1 VDFGQSSFLF
11 TGDLEDTAIER
22 LVDRYRNTATLDVD
36 VYEVGHHG
44 SHNGT
49 TEELLDA
56 MTPKIAV
63 ISVGHWDD
71 GKLKKAT
78 KKRKA
83 KPFTTHAYGHPRRS
97 TIQLLAMAVPEE
109 RDAATKQKVADGA
122 AEFRFM
128 TIRKKIYATAWDGTI
143 EVQADLQGRYSV
155 GFSQN

>member
-1 VDFGQSSFLF
+1 M
-11 TGDLEDTAIER
+11 DLEDMAIER
-22 LVDRYRNTATLDVD
+22 LVDRYRNSATLDVD

-56 MTPKIAV
+56 MTPKIAA

-83 KPFTTHAYGHPRRS
+83 KPFTTHADGWATDTFRDKLREFATSLRGVRGCKPTASSHLPRPSGYG
-97 TIQLLAMAVPEE
+97 T
-109 RDAATKQKVADGA
+109 RDA
-122 AEFRFM
+122 
-128 TIRKKIYATAWDGTI
+128 
-143 EVQADLQGRYSV
+143 
-155 GFSQN
+155 

>member
-1 VDFGQSSFLF
+1 MDWQSFRSFTTERLRLSPRPSFLF

-49 TEELLDA
+49 TEEVRDA

-78 KKRKA
+78 KKRRPSRSRPTPTATRAARPSNCSRWPSPKLREP
-83 KPFTTHAYGHPRRS
+83 KLRLRDLKRR
-97 TIQLLAMAVPEE
+97 L
-109 RDAATKQKVADGA
+109 RDPNGPL
-122 AEFRFM
+122 
-128 TIRKKIYATAWDGTI
+128 
-143 EVQADLQGRYSV
+143 QAPKR
-155 GFSQN
+155 